1 MVRNKEKS
9 KKNFLNFC
17 SVDRPEMNPK
27 WPEVKAV
34 TMKEKWKKHQ
44 FTQVR
49 EKIALQFRWLKNSLI
64 EIECSKNLFD
74 FLNI

>member
-17 SVDRPEMNPK
+17 LVDRPEMNPK

-44 FTQVR
+44 FTRVCVKPLSLDAW
-49 EKIALQFRWLKNSLI
+49 KIALSR
-64 EIECSKNLFD
+64 
-74 FLNI
+74 

>member
-1 MVRNKEKS
+1 MVRDTKS
-9 KKNFLNFC
+9 LKILTFC
-17 SVDRPEMNPK
+17 SVDQPEMSPK

-49 EKIALQFRWLKNSLI
+49 EKIVLQFRWLKNSLI
-64 EIECSKNLFD
+64 EMENVARISEFST
-74 FLNI
+74 I